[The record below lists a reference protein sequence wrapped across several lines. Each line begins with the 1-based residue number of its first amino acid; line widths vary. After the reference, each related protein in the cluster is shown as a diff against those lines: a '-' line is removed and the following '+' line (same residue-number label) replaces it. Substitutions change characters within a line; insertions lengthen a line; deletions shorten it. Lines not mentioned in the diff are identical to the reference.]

1 MNRLNYDFS
10 GLYNSIEK
18 LRTDSDTMDVRT
30 YINMFFKDSNCRNV
44 IFTENMD
51 KMFFGIIVYPWIEP
65 TDADDIL
72 LNSESKRIKEYSI
85 EIDSKLFDV
94 MMGLTNTEISALII
108 KEIASMVN
116 TSEPVERTKHAI
128 DDYLMRSNKEIIISK
143 SIQYRELLAFA
154 LMDTMYKVSS
164 VFFTNIRDFIA
175 DEFSIMCG
183 HAAYIESAIDKLNKS
198 GMLLDNYNHRLI
210 VLEWALSLYT
220 DIKSLRIK
228 ALETINEC
236 ITMSPST
243 LEIRA
248 LKNIAREIQR
258 IDDSTLISESGES
271 IREIIKNMK
280 YRGLTNLEDDLYE
293 YNIRL
298 KTATTEDDARLL
310 MREINNRMAILM
322 DYINHEEIPEN
333 ERDKWL
339 KLYDKYASL
348 REKLA
353 NKPISKFKYMNLW
366 IDSNPNTLM
375 Y

>member
-108 KEIASMVN
+108 KEIAGMIN

-164 VFFTNIRDFIA
+164 VFFTNTRDFIA

-198 GMLLDNYNHRLI
+198 GFLLDNYNHRLI

-258 IDDSTLISESGES
+258 IDDSTLITESGES
-271 IREIIKNMK
+271 IKEIIKNMK
-280 YRGLTNLEDDLYE
+280 YKGLTNLEDDLYE

>member
-44 IFTENMD
+44 IFTENID

-72 LNSESKRIKEYSI
+72 LNTESKRIKEYSI
-85 EIDSKLFDV
+85 EIDSKLFDE

-128 DDYLMRSNKEIIISK
+128 DDYLIRSNKEIIISK

-164 VFFTNIRDFIA
+164 IFFTNIRDFIA

-183 HAAYIESAIDKLNKS
+183 HAAYIESAIDKLNRS
-198 GMLLDNYNHRLI
+198 GLLFDNYNHRLI
-210 VLEWALSLYT
+210 VLEWALNLYT